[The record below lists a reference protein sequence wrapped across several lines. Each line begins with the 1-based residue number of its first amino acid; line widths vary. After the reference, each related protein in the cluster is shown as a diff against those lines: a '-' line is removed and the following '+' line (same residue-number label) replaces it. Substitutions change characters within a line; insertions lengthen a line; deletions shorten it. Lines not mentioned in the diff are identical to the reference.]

1 MAKGY
6 HVRNCHNFA
15 FATKS
20 LEEGL
25 ALSKM
30 VCPRV
35 DLMGPEYSLA
45 KEDFVADDL
54 TVAASD
60 LGVDLTDS
68 Q

>member
-6 HVRNCHNFA
+6 HVRNCHNFVSS
-15 FATKS
+15 TKS

-25 ALSKM
+25 ALSKK
-30 VCPRV
+30 VCRKV
-35 DLMGPEYSLA
+35 GLMDPEYSLV

-54 TVAASD
+54 TVAASGLD
-60 LGVDLTDS
+60 VDSTDS